1 MISKERIR
9 QMLDIADLKTSA
21 RLMLLVVEIV
31 ELQADLKALESLV
44 QMQYD
49 SHAVDAAKN
58 HVRQQ
63 HEYME
68 INNELKK
75 ATEAVAKAM
84 SDPEARLRA
93 MLNAKLRGDMQKE
106 AGGRNMEKTTVI
118 RLQCFI
124 CDELVSEYKC
134 SECNA
139 EFIDRYEEYGYC
151 PYCGRE
157 IVYVKEQKK

>member
-1 MISKERIR
+1 MINKDQIR
-9 QMLDIADLKTSA
+9 RMLDIADIKTSA

-63 HEYME
+63 PEYME

-75 ATEAVAKAM
+75 ATEAVTKAAR
-84 SDPEARLRA
+84 DPQARLRA
-93 MLNAKLRGDMQKE
+93 MLEAKMRGDM
-106 AGGRNMEKTTVI
+106 
-118 RLQCFI
+118 
-124 CDELVSEYKC
+124 
-134 SECNA
+134 
-139 EFIDRYEEYGYC
+139 
-151 PYCGRE
+151 
-157 IVYVKEQKK
+157 

>member
-1 MISKERIR
+1 MLIKIGETRWIKAKTIDALKTYQRGIKKQWDVCVYTDRETCVYDQIR
-9 QMLDIADLKTSA
+9 RMLDIADIKTSA

-63 HEYME
+63 PEYME

-93 MLNAKLRGDMQKE
+93 MFNAKIRGDM
-106 AGGRNMEKTTVI
+106 
-118 RLQCFI
+118 
-124 CDELVSEYKC
+124 
-134 SECNA
+134 
-139 EFIDRYEEYGYC
+139 
-151 PYCGRE
+151 
-157 IVYVKEQKK
+157 

>member
-9 QMLDIADLKTSA
+9 QMLDIADIKTSA

-49 SHAVDAAKN
+49 SHAVDAAKK

-63 HEYME
+63 PEYME

-93 MLNAKLRGDMQKE
+93 MFNAKLRGDM
-106 AGGRNMEKTTVI
+106 
-118 RLQCFI
+118 
-124 CDELVSEYKC
+124 
-134 SECNA
+134 
-139 EFIDRYEEYGYC
+139 
-151 PYCGRE
+151 
-157 IVYVKEQKK
+157 

>member
-9 QMLDIADLKTSA
+9 QMLDIADIKTSA
-21 RLMLLVVEIV
+21 RLMLLVIEIV
-31 ELQADLKALESLV
+31 ELQSDLKALESLV

-63 HEYME
+63 PEYIE

-93 MLNAKLRGDMQKE
+93 MFNAKLRGDM
-106 AGGRNMEKTTVI
+106 
-118 RLQCFI
+118 
-124 CDELVSEYKC
+124 
-134 SECNA
+134 
-139 EFIDRYEEYGYC
+139 
-151 PYCGRE
+151 
-157 IVYVKEQKK
+157 

>member
-1 MISKERIR
+1 MISKEGIR
-9 QMLDIADLKTSA
+9 RMLDIADLKTS
-21 RLMLLVVEIV
+21 
-31 ELQADLKALESLV
+31 DLKALESLV

-63 HEYME
+63 PEYIE

-93 MLNAKLRGDMQKE
+93 MFNAKLRGDM
-106 AGGRNMEKTTVI
+106 
-118 RLQCFI
+118 
-124 CDELVSEYKC
+124 
-134 SECNA
+134 
-139 EFIDRYEEYGYC
+139 
-151 PYCGRE
+151 
-157 IVYVKEQKK
+157 

>member
-1 MISKERIR
+1 MINKDQIR
-9 QMLDIADLKTSA
+9 RMLDIADIKTSS

-49 SHAVDAAKN
+49 SHAVDTAKN

-63 HEYME
+63 PEYIE

-75 ATEAVAKAM
+75 ATEAVVKAM

-93 MLNAKLRGDMQKE
+93 MLNAKLRGDM
-106 AGGRNMEKTTVI
+106 
-118 RLQCFI
+118 
-124 CDELVSEYKC
+124 
-134 SECNA
+134 
-139 EFIDRYEEYGYC
+139 
-151 PYCGRE
+151 
-157 IVYVKEQKK
+157 